1 MNQSLYVTARD
12 GTRIAIDVY
21 LPALEPGMPESERRY
36 PTAFQTTRYHR
47 SEETQRT
54 HPESDRMLLE
64 AKQWTDNGYAFVM
77 VDARGTGASFGTRTG
92 ELSRD
97 EILDYGDVLS
107 WVAAQPW
114 STGRIGAYGV
124 SYGGDTAE
132 LILRLSH
139 PALKASAPLYSDFDS
154 YDDLLMPGGVLNTWF
169 GETWFGLTNALDE
182 VPGWVEQL
190 AQASGVTLEEFRAT
204 MMPRVNPVDG
214 ADGLALRDAAILEH
228 AGNVDSMAL
237 ARTMPFKDDRVGDVT
252 SAVMPHAFRQEI
264 EASNVPMLVI
274 AGWQDAGTT
283 AGTFSRLA
291 GFSNHQEVVIGA
303 WSHGGSF
310 LCDPFLEP
318 SDPSRPVLAQL
329 EEQFAWRLGFFERFV
344 RGHEEPQRGLKKLR
358 YYTNGEGTWHERT
371 PWQAQTKLEAWFLR
385 ENNSLSLEPEILD
398 TGADRYAVNYEIGTG
413 EHSRWR
419 TQSGGGPVIHA
430 SQHEL
435 DVHRL
440 CYTSPPLEQDVRVT
454 GFPRVTLELRS
465 STPDGAV
472 FAYLEDVAP
481 DGTVT
486 LITEGQLRLIHR
498 KVSSTVQPEAQPRT
512 PRSFTRA
519 DAQEMVPGEISSIT
533 FDLIPT
539 SVLFK
544 RGHCIRI
551 AFAGHDKDHFQA
563 YSENQVITLERNR
576 IAKSFLEIR
585 VEVHA

>member
-21 LPALEPGMPESERRY
+21 LPALKPGERV

-54 HPESDRMLLE
+54 HPESDRMMLE
-64 AKQWTDNGYAFVM
+64 AKQWTSNGYAFVM

-97 EILDYGDVLS
+97 EIADYGDVLS

-114 STGRIGAYGV
+114 SSGRVGAYGV

-139 PALKASAPLYSDFDS
+139 PALMASAPLYSDFDS

-182 VPGWVEQL
+182 VPGWVEKV

-214 ADGLALRDAAILEH
+214 AHGLALRDLAMLEH
-228 AGNVDSMAL
+228 TGNVDSMAML
-237 ARTMPFKDDRVGDVT
+237 REMPFKDDRVDDV
-252 SAVMPHAFRQEI
+252 SSMVMSHAFREEI

-318 SDPSRPVLAQL
+318 SDPSKPKLEQL
-329 EEQFAWRLGFFERFV
+329 EEQFVWLLAFFDRFV
-344 RGHEEPQRGLKKLR
+344 RGSEAPQRGLKKLR
-358 YYTNGEGTWHERT
+358 YYTNGEGAWHEHT
-371 PWQAQTKLEAWFLR
+371 PWQPKTKLTHWFLR
-385 ENNSLSLEPEILD
+385 EENSLKLEAANSS
-398 TGADRYAVNYEIGTG
+398 TGADEYSVNYEIGTG
-413 EHSRWR
+413 EHARWR
-419 TQSGGGPVIHA
+419 TQSGGGPIIYPPQQEVDA
-430 SQHEL
+430 Q
-435 DVHRL
+435 RL
-440 CYTSPPLEQDVRVT
+440 CYTSAPLEQDWRVT
-454 GFPRVTLELRS
+454 GFPRVTLQMRS

-472 FAYLEDVAP
+472 YAYLEDVAP

-512 PRSFTRA
+512 PRTFAQA
-519 DAQEMVPGEISSIT
+519 DAMPMIPGELSSVT

-551 AFAGHDKDHFQA
+551 AFAGHDEDHFQQ
-563 YSENQVITLERNR
+563 YSENQVIALERNSVF
-576 IAKSFLEIR
+576 KSFLELP
-585 VEVHA
+585 VEVTE

>member
-21 LPALEPGMPESERRY
+21 LPKLEPGIKV

-54 HPESDRMLLE
+54 HPESDRMMLE

-97 EILDYGDVLS
+97 EIADYGDVLS
-107 WVAAQPW
+107 WIAAQPW
-114 STGRIGAYGV
+114 STGRVGAYGV

-132 LILRLSH
+132 LLLTLSH
-139 PALKASAPLYSDFDS
+139 PALTASAPLYSDFDS

-182 VPGWVEQL
+182 VPGWAEQL
-190 AQASGVTLEEFRAT
+190 AQASGITLEEFRAT
-204 MMPRVNPVDG
+204 AMPRVNPVDG
-214 ADGLALRDAAILEH
+214 ADGLTLRDAAMLEH
-228 AGNVDSMAL
+228 TDNVDSMAL
-237 ARTMPFKDDRVGDVT
+237 LREMPFKDDRVADV
-252 SAVMPHAFRQEI
+252 SLAVMPYAFQTEI

-318 SDPSRPVLAQL
+318 SDSSSPKLEQL
-329 EEQFAWRLGFFERFV
+329 EEQFVLLLEFFDRFV
-344 RGHEEPQRGLKKLR
+344 RGSEAPKRGLKKLR
-358 YYTNGEGTWHERT
+358 YYTNGENAWHERT
-371 PWQAQTKLEAWFLR
+371 PWQPSVRLERWFLR
-385 ENNSLSLEPEILD
+385 ENNSLSLEPSSLEA
-398 TGADRYAVNYEIGTG
+398 GSEMYPVNYEIGTG
-413 EHSRWR
+413 EHARWR
-419 TQSGGGPVIHA
+419 TQSGGGPIIHP
-430 SQHEL
+430 SQHEI
-435 DVHRL
+435 DAHRL
-440 CYTSPPLEQDVRVT
+440 CYTSTPLEQDLRVT
-454 GFPRVTLELRS
+454 GFPRVTLEMRS
-465 STPDGAV
+465 STPDGAIY
-472 FAYLEDVAP
+472 AYLEDVAS

-486 LITEGQLRLIHR
+486 MITEGQLRLIHR
-498 KVSSTVQPEAQPRT
+498 KISSTVQPEAQPRT
-512 PRSFTRA
+512 PRTFTRA
-519 DAQEMVPGEISSIT
+519 DSVPMVPGEISSVN

-551 AFAGHDKDHFQA
+551 AFAGHDKDHFQQ
-563 YSENQVITLERNR
+563 YSEIQVITLERSSVH
-576 IAKSFLEIR
+576 ASFLELP
-585 VEVHA
+585 VEVQA

>member
-21 LPALEPGMPESERRY
+21 LPALEPGERV

-47 SEETQRT
+47 SEETQRAI
-54 HPESDRMLLE
+54 PESDAMMLE
-64 AKQWTDNGYAFVM
+64 AKRWTDNGYAFVM

-92 ELSRD
+92 ELSGD
-97 EILDYGDVLS
+97 EIADYGDVLT

-114 STGRIGAYGV
+114 STGRVGAYGV

-139 PALKASAPLYSDFDS
+139 PALTATAPLYSDFDS

-182 VPGWVEQL
+182 VPGWAEQL
-190 AQASGVTLEEFRAT
+190 AQASGVTLEEFRAS

-214 ADGLALRDAAILEH
+214 AHGLALRDAAMLEH

-237 ARTMPFKDDRVGDVT
+237 LRTMPFKDDRVGAVT
-252 SAVMPHAFRQEI
+252 LAVMPYAFQSEI

-283 AGTFSRLA
+283 AGTLSRLA

-318 SDPSRPVLAQL
+318 SDPTQPKVEQLA
-329 EEQFAWRLGFFERFV
+329 EQFAWQLAFFDRFV
-344 RGHEEPQRGLKKLR
+344 RGSEAPQPGLKKLR
-358 YYTNGEGTWHERT
+358 YYTNGENAWHERT
-371 PWQAQTKLEAWFLR
+371 PWQPQTKPTQWFLR
-385 ENNSLSLEPEILD
+385 ENNSLNLEPPSLD
-398 TGADRYAVNYEIGTG
+398 SGSEMYPVNFEIGTG
-413 EHSRWR
+413 EHARWR
-419 TQSGGGPVIHA
+419 TQSGGGPIIYP

-435 DVHRL
+435 DEHRL
-440 CYTSPPLEQDVRVT
+440 CYTSQPLEQDLRVT
-454 GFPRVTLELRS
+454 GFPCVTLELRS
-465 STPDGAV
+465 STPDGAIC
-472 FAYLEDVAP
+472 AYLEAVAP

-486 LITEGQLRLIHR
+486 MITEGQLRLLHR

-512 PRSFTRA
+512 PRTFAQA
-519 DAQEMVPGEISSIT
+519 DSEPMVPGEISSVT

-551 AFAGHDKDHFQA
+551 AFAGHDKDHFQQ
-563 YSENQVITLERNR
+563 YSENQVITLERSGVH
-576 IAKSFLEIR
+576 ASFLELP
-585 VEVHA
+585 VEVQA

>member
-21 LPALEPGMPESERRY
+21 LPVLEVGQRV

-54 HPESDRMLLE
+54 NPDSDRMLLE
-64 AKQWTDNGYAFVM
+64 ARQWTDNGYAFVM
-77 VDARGTGASFGTRTG
+77 VDARGTGASFGTRTA

-97 EILDYGDVLS
+97 EIMDYGDVLS

-132 LILRLSH
+132 LMLRLSH

-169 GETWFGLTNALDE
+169 GETWFGMTNALDE
-182 VPGWVEQL
+182 VPGWVEKVAL
-190 AQASGVTLEEFRAT
+190 GAGVTLEEFRST

-214 ADGLALRDAAILEH
+214 VDGLDLRDAAILEH

-237 ARTMPFKDDRVGDVT
+237 LIDMPFKDDRIGDV
-252 SAVMPHAFRQEI
+252 SLAVMPYTFREEI
-264 EASNVPMLVI
+264 EDSNVPMLVI

-291 GFSNHQEVVIGA
+291 GFANHQEVVIGA
-303 WSHGGSF
+303 WSHGGAF

-318 SDPSRPVLAQL
+318 SDAKAEQIA
-329 EEQFAWRLGFFERFV
+329 EQFAWQLAFFDRFV
-344 RGHEEPQRGLKKLR
+344 RGSEIPQRGLKKLR
-358 YYTNGEGTWHERT
+358 YYTNGEGAWHEHT
-371 PWQAQTKLEAWFLR
+371 PWQPPVKLERWFLR
-385 ENNSLSLEPEILD
+385 AENALSLEPATSS
-398 TGADRYAVNYEIGTG
+398 TGADEYAVNYKLGTG
-413 EHSRWR
+413 EHARWR
-419 TQSGGGPVIHA
+419 TQSGGGAIIYPDQREIDA
-430 SQHEL
+430 Q
-435 DVHRL
+435 RL
-440 CYTSPPLEQDVRVT
+440 CYTSAPLERDLRVT
-454 GFPRVTLELRS
+454 GFPRVTLQVRS
-465 STPDGAV
+465 STPDGALY
-472 FAYLEDVAP
+472 AYLEDVAP
-481 DGTVT
+481 DGKVT
-486 LITEGQLRLIHR
+486 LITEGQLRLVHR
-498 KVSSTVQPEAQPRT
+498 KVSTTVQPEARPRT
-512 PRSFTRA
+512 PRSFTKA
-519 DAQEMVPGEISSIT
+519 DSQAMIPGEVSSVT

-544 RGHCIRI
+544 RQHRIRV

-563 YSENQVITLERNR
+563 YSDNQIIALVRNSLF
-576 IAKSFLEIR
+576 KSFLELP
-585 VEVHA
+585 VEVQA

>member
-21 LPALEPGMPESERRY
+21 LPALSVGKRV

-47 SEETQRT
+47 SDETQRT
-54 HPESDRMLLE
+54 NPESDTMMLE
-64 AKQWTDNGYAFVM
+64 AKRWTDNGYAFVM

-92 ELSRD
+92 ELSSD
-97 EILDYGDVLS
+97 EIADYGDVLS
-107 WVAAQPW
+107 WIAEQPW

-139 PALKASAPLYSDFDS
+139 PALTASAPLYSDFDS

-169 GETWFGLTNALDE
+169 GETWFGMTNALDE
-182 VPGWVEQL
+182 VPGWAEQL
-190 AQASGVTLEEFRAT
+190 AQASGITLEEFRAT
-204 MMPRVNPVDG
+204 AMPRVNPVDG
-214 ADGLALRDAAILEH
+214 ADGLALRDAAVLEH
-228 AGNVDSMAL
+228 TGNVDSMAL
-237 ARTMPFKDDRVGDVT
+237 LREMPFKDDQVGNVT
-252 SAVMPHAFRQEI
+252 LAVMPYAFQAEI

-318 SDPSRPVLAQL
+318 SDPSQPKVEQLA
-329 EEQFAWRLGFFERFV
+329 EQFAWQLAFFDRFV
-344 RGHEEPQRGLKKLR
+344 RGSETPQPGLKKLR
-358 YYTNGEGTWHERT
+358 YYTNGENAWHEHT
-371 PWQAQTKLEAWFLR
+371 PWQPQTKPTQWFLR
-385 ENNSLSLEPEILD
+385 ENNSLNLEPSSLEAGSEMYP
-398 TGADRYAVNYEIGTG
+398 VNYEIGTG
-413 EHSRWR
+413 EHARWR
-419 TQSGGGPVIHA
+419 TQSGGGPIIYP

-435 DVHRL
+435 DAQRL
-440 CYTSPPLEQDVRVT
+440 CYTSQPLEHDLRVT

-465 STPDGAV
+465 SRPDGAIY
-472 FAYLEDVAP
+472 AYLEDVAP

-486 LITEGQLRLIHR
+486 MITEGQLRLIHR
-498 KVSSTVQPEAQPRT
+498 KISSTVQPEAQPRT
-512 PRSFTRA
+512 PRTFAKVDSTPI
-519 DAQEMVPGEISSIT
+519 VPGEISNVT

-544 RGHCIRI
+544 RGHRVRI
-551 AFAGHDKDHFQA
+551 AFAGHDKDHFQQ
-563 YSENQVITLERNR
+563 YSENQVITFERNQ
-576 IAKSFLEIR
+576 IFKSFLELA
-585 VEVHA
+585 VEVQA

>member
-12 GTRIAIDVY
+12 GIRIAIDLY
-21 LPALEPGMPESERRY
+21 LPALEPGIRV

-54 HPESDRMLLE
+54 YPESDGMLLE
-64 AKQWTDNGYAFVM
+64 AKRWTDNGYAFVM

-97 EILDYGDVLS
+97 EIADYGDVLS

-139 PALKASAPLYSDFDS
+139 PALTASGPLYSDFDS

-182 VPGWVEQL
+182 VPGSAEQL
-190 AQASGVTLEEFRAT
+190 AQASNITLEEFRAT
-204 MMPRVNPVDG
+204 AMPRVNPVDG
-214 ADGLALRDAAILEH
+214 AEGLALRDAAVLEH

-237 ARTMPFKDDRVGDVT
+237 LRTMPFKDDRIGDVT
-252 SAVMPHAFRQEI
+252 LAVMPYAFQSEI

-283 AGTFSRLA
+283 AGTFSRLL

-318 SDPSRPVLAQL
+318 SDPSNPIMAQL
-329 EEQFAWRLGFFERFV
+329 AEQFAWLLAFFDRFV
-344 RGHEEPQRGLKKLR
+344 RGSETPQPGLKKLR
-358 YYTNGEGTWHERT
+358 YYTNGESKFHEHT
-371 PWQAQTKLEAWFLR
+371 PWQPSVKLERWFLR
-385 ENNSLSLEPEILD
+385 ENNSLNLEPSKLD
-398 TGADRYAVNYEIGTG
+398 SGSEMYPVNYEIGTG
-413 EHSRWR
+413 GHARWR
-419 TQSGGGPVIHA
+419 TQSGGGPIIYP
-430 SQHEL
+430 SQQEV

-440 CYTSPPLEQDVRVT
+440 CYTTAPLEHDLRVT
-454 GFPRVTLELRS
+454 GFPRVTLEMRS

-472 FAYLEDVAP
+472 YAYLEDVAP

-498 KVSSTVQPEAQPRT
+498 KISSTVQPEAQPRT
-512 PRSFTRA
+512 PRTFAQA
-519 DAQEMVPGEISSIT
+519 DSMPMVPGEISSIK

-551 AFAGHDKDHFQA
+551 AFAGHDKDHFQQ
-563 YSENQVITLERNR
+563 YSENQIITLERNSVHS
-576 IAKSFLEIR
+576 SFLELP
-585 VEVHA
+585 VEVQV

>member
-21 LPALEPGMPESERRY
+21 LPMLESGMKV

-54 HPESDRMLLE
+54 HPESDRMMVE
-64 AKQWTDNGYAFVM
+64 AKRWTDNGYAFVM

-97 EILDYGDVLS
+97 EITDYGDVLS
-107 WVAAQPW
+107 WIAAQPW
-114 STGRIGAYGV
+114 STGRVGAYGV

-139 PALKASAPLYSDFDS
+139 PALTASAPLYSDFDS

-169 GETWFGLTNALDE
+169 GETWFGLTNAMDE
-182 VPGWVEQL
+182 VPGWVEKV
-190 AQASGVTLEEFRAT
+190 AEASGVTLEEFRAS
-204 MMPRVNPVDG
+204 MIPRVNPVDG
-214 ADGLALRDAAILEH
+214 ADGLALRDAAMLEH
-228 AGNVDSMAL
+228 TGNVDSMAL
-237 ARTMPFKDDRVGDVT
+237 LREMPFKDDRVGDV
-252 SAVMPHAFRQEI
+252 SLAVMPYAFREEI

-310 LCDPFLEP
+310 LCDPFLPAPNPTEP
-318 SDPSRPVLAQL
+318 NMPQL
-329 EEQFAWRLGFFERFV
+329 EEQFVWLLAFFDRFV
-344 RGHEEPQRGLKKLR
+344 RGSEAPQRGLKKLR
-358 YYTNGEGTWHERT
+358 YYTNGESAWHEHT
-371 PWQAQTKLEAWFLR
+371 PWQPKTKPTAWFLR
-385 ENNSLSLEPEILD
+385 EDSSLKLEPPVVEIGSEMYPVD
-398 TGADRYAVNYEIGTG
+398 YEVGTG
-413 EHSRWR
+413 EQARWR
-419 TQSGGGPVIHA
+419 TQSGGGPIIHP
-430 SQHEL
+430 SQHEVDAL
-435 DVHRL
+435 RFH
-440 CYTSPPLEQDVRVT
+440 YTSAPLEQDLRVT
-454 GFPRVTLELRS
+454 GFPRLMLQMRS
-465 STPDGAV
+465 STPDGAIY
-472 FAYLEDVAP
+472 AYLEDVAP
-481 DGTVT
+481 NGTVT

-512 PRSFTRA
+512 PRTFTKA
-519 DAQEMVPGEISSIT
+519 DSQPMVPGEISSVT

-551 AFAGHDKDHFQA
+551 AFAGHDKDHFQQ
-563 YSENQVITLERNR
+563 YSENQVITLERNSEF
-576 IAKSFLEIR
+576 KSFLELP
-585 VEVHA
+585 VEVQA